1 MGNINVDLDEI
12 AVRGVR
18 GKAIVTPT
26 EEVATATFVET
37 IHRQLFFVHLSLN
50 ANAKSNGA
58 VGDFFVEV
66 IVEMSV
72 EK

>member
-1 MGNINVDLDEI
+1 VGSINVDLEEI

-37 IHRQLFFVHLSLN
+37 IHRQLLLVHLSL
-50 ANAKSNGA
+50 NAKSNGA

-72 EK
+72 ET